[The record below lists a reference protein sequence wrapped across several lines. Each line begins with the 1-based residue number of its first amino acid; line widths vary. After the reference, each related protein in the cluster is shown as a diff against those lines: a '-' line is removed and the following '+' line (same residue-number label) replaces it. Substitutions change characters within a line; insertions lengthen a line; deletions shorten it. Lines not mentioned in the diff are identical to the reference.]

1 MSNNPATI
9 KVTVDDFSKYIA
21 SKRDFYDA
29 MVSNG
34 YYMPKYKTTMI
45 TEE

>member
-29 MVSNG
+29 KVANG
-34 YYMPKYKTTMI
+34 YTCPSTRPR
-45 TEE
+45 